1 MQLMI
6 IRDDGLSRQA
16 HLTLRL
22 DSQNDRFDLIED
34 RIVQC
39 LEVRPSSSISEIAK
53 ELRVNRSTAS
63 KYLHV
68 LRAKRRVSF
77 RQVGP
82 VKLWSLEAEK

>member
-16 HLTLRL
+16 DLTLRL

-34 RIVQC
+34 RIVQS

-82 VKLWSLEAEK
+82 VKLWSLEVEK

>member
-1 MQLMI
+1 MHLMI
-6 IRDDGLSRQA
+6 IRADGLSRQSL
-16 HLTLRL
+16 LTLRL

-34 RIVQC
+34 RIVQS
-39 LEVRPSSSISEIAK
+39 LEERPSSSISEIAK